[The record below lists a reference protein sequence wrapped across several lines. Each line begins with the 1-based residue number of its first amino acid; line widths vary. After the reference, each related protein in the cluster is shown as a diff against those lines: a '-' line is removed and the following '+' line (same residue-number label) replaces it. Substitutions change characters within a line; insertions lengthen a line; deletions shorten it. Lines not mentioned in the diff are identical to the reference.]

1 MLGEHCGLER
11 VPAVDLLTQIADLF
25 QHGVKGMP
33 IQYNIFKA
41 EKHRKIKDLVRDF
54 AVISIKTV
62 DVLRK
67 MRYDVIDGRCLL

>member
-41 EKHRKIKDLVRDF
+41 EKHRKIK
-54 AVISIKTV
+54 T
-62 DVLRK
+62 
-67 MRYDVIDGRCLL
+67 